1 MEQEIKK
8 FLTNLNQYSKFERIK
23 KIYDFTDKLNPF
35 LVTAF
40 LEEYKEYSESLVS
53 DLKQISGI
61 EKFTNDIPSITI
73 EKDDNGNYNYFIEGQ
88 KQGIEV
94 EETLIQI
101 IGAFRYESDLDTI
114 EAKSTTDTEP
124 EPLDLSDT
132 SAVEKIIYLNE
143 LGVID
148 FLRTKT
154 KMGVSNGGLASVLSG
169 ITGIK
174 AETIKPSLNR
184 LSNNDIIDNKHPYYT
199 TKTVDKIKTL
209 LIKLGF

>member
-1 MEQEIKK
+1 MDTEIKK
-8 FLTNLNQYSKFERIK
+8 FFTNLHVYGKFDGIK
-23 KIYDFTDKLNPF
+23 KVYDFTDKLNPF

-40 LEEYKEYSESLVS
+40 KDEIQEHSKSLVK

-61 EKFTNDIPSITI
+61 EKFTDDIPAFTI
-73 EKDDNGNYNYFIEGQ
+73 EENDKGGYDIFIEGQ

-94 EETLIQI
+94 EETISQI
-101 IGAFRYESDLDTI
+101 IGMMRFESDLDTI
-114 EAKSTTDTEP
+114 EAKITIDTEP
-124 EPLDLSDT
+124 EPLDLSNT

-143 LGVID
+143 LGIID

-154 KMGVSNGGLASVLSG
+154 KAGISNGGLASVLSS

-184 LSNNDIIDNKHPYYT
+184 LSNNDTNDNKHPYYK
-199 TKTVDKIKTL
+199 TKTVEKIKTF